1 MIEFTIPG
9 RRAYRLAH
17 LVLDLNGTLAL
28 DGQLIEGV
36 AQRLQTLRCRL
47 NPSVLTA
54 DTYGTVDRIEQQL
67 GFPAR
72 RISGSA
78 DKARVVQE
86 LGAISVV
93 AIGNGA
99 NDAEMLSKA
108 ILGIAV
114 IAPEGTA
121 REAIEAADVVAPNIL
136 SALDLLLN
144 PTRLVA
150 TLRR

>member
-1 MIEFTIPG
+1 MIALAIPG
-9 RRAYRLAH
+9 RGAYQLTHLA
-17 LVLDLNGTLAL
+17 LDLNGTLAL
-28 DGQLIEGV
+28 DGRLIEGV
-36 AQRLQTLRCRL
+36 PQRLQALHPRL
-47 NPSVLTA
+47 NLNVLTA
-54 DTYGTVDRIEQQL
+54 DTYGTIDRIEQQL
-67 GFPAR
+67 GFSTW

-86 LGAISVV
+86 LGETSVV

-114 IAPEGTA
+114 MGPEGTA
-121 REAIEAADVVAPNIL
+121 REAIGAADIVVPNIL
-136 SALDLLLN
+136 VALDLLLN

-150 TLRR
+150 TLRC